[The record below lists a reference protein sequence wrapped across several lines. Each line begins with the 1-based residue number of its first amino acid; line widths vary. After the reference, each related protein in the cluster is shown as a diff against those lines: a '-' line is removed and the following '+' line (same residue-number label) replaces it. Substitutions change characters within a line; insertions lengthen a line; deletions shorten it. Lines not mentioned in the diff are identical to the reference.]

1 MSKLNNRLKRVL
13 ESILDIDF
21 ILKEKIEDK
30 ILKAAL
36 TMNIIII
43 SEQFTKLKDDNEFDI
58 LKNFSNE
65 NLKAIDKIKNSILN
79 DYENININDFIQNI
93 LPGIKN
99 SIIYLNKFGI
109 QIIMDEEKII
119 NDNKYDLHLI
129 YKEID
134 RLAEF
139 AGMKKIDKHNYIS
152 KNDSPSELGCF
163 IFSNLQECEW
173 FMDNVKKITWFDSE
187 DGIQDVLEHIKSKRD
202 RK

>member
-13 ESILDIDF
+13 ESISDIDF

-43 SEQFTKLKDDNEFDI
+43 AEQFTKLKDDNEFDI
-58 LKNFSNE
+58 LKNFSNK
-65 NLKAIDKIKNSILN
+65 NLKAIDKIKDSILN
-79 DYENININDFIQNI
+79 DYENTNINDFIQNI

-99 SIIYLNKFGI
+99 SIMYLNKFGI

-119 NDNKYDLHLI
+119 NDNKYDLDLV

-173 FMDNVKKITWFDSE
+173 FMDNVKKITWFDPE
-187 DGIQDVLEHIKSKRD
+187 DGIQDILEHIKSKSD

>member
-13 ESILDIDF
+13 ESITDIDF

-36 TMNIIII
+36 NMNIIII
-43 SEQFTKLKDDNEFDI
+43 SEQFTKLKDDNEFNI

-65 NLKAIDKIKNSILN
+65 NLKAIDKIKDSILN
-79 DYENININDFIQNI
+79 DYENSNINDFIQNI

-109 QIIMDEEKII
+109 QIIMNEEKII

-173 FMDNVKKITWFDSE
+173 FMDNVKKITWFDPE